1 MQKAR
6 ERRRHTGGPFSVSF
20 YSQKNYKKFL
30 QKGML
35 ASFADENYRRFM
47 NLRTYYLSSMLTG
60 NIDIDDEEMFPD
72 SPFPI
77 KDKGHY
83 INKKIRENQAIL
95 AADIPVTYEMI
106 EGKAA
111 LQTMVAIFLSFGPFL
126 ILFTAI
132 YFSNDILVR
141 DRRKSSTIQG
151 LPVSWYR
158 YLNTKSLVAFTYTAI
173 ILRSEERRVG
183 RECRAVL

>member
-1 MQKAR
+1 
-6 ERRRHTGGPFSVSF
+6 
-20 YSQKNYKKFL
+20 
-30 QKGML
+30 
-35 ASFADENYRRFM
+35 
-47 NLRTYYLSSMLTG
+47 
-60 NIDIDDEEMFPD
+60 MFPD

-126 ILFTAI
+126 ILFTAF

-141 DRRKSSTIQG
+141 DRRQTSTIQG

-173 ILRSEERRVG
+173 ILVALIALTLILLSITNGFGSFKMGVHFEKIDKSSG
-183 RECRAVL
+183 MLTYDSHTMFIL